1 MTPLTPDIILTLK
14 KVTMNNYDYPEGSDN
29 SLAPWNEVEQDDE
42 LVEVTISQTLSKQVE
57 IEVDDY
63 EVNWDYDDDG
73 HGIPELD
80 FSNCEIKRYAL
91 DQYWTVDKIL
101 KEIPKIYAK
110 FAQLDLG
117 NVKEMQEFEYD
128 LLHLAESAKGWT
140 EDETEV
146 VL

>member
-1 MTPLTPDIILTLK
+1 
-14 KVTMNNYDYPEGSDN
+14 MNNYDYPEGSDN
-29 SLAPWNEVEQDDE
+29 NFAPWNEVEQDSE

-57 IEVDDY
+57 VEVDDY
-63 EVNWDYDDDG
+63 EVDWDYDDYG
-73 HGIPELD
+73 NKIPELN
-80 FSNCEIKRYAL
+80 FSNCDLRTPTL
-91 DQYWTVDKIL
+91 DQYWTVEKIL
-101 KEIPKIYAK
+101 KEIPKIYEK

-117 NVKEMQEFEYD
+117 NVNELQEFEYD

>member
-1 MTPLTPDIILTLK
+1 
-14 KVTMNNYDYPEGSDN
+14 MNNYNYPEGSDN

-57 IEVDDY
+57 VEVNDY
-63 EVNWDYDDDG
+63 EVDWDYDDDG
-73 HGIPELD
+73 NKIPELD
-80 FSNCEIKRYAL
+80 FSNCDLITPTL
-91 DQYWTVDKIL
+91 DQHWTIDKIL
-101 KEIPKIYAK
+101 KEIPKIYEK

-117 NVKEMQEFEYD
+117 NVREIQEFEYA
-128 LLHLAESAKGWT
+128 LFHLAENAKGWT

>member
-1 MTPLTPDIILTLK
+1 
-14 KVTMNNYDYPEGSDN
+14 MNNYDYPDGSDN
-29 SLAPWNEVEQDDE
+29 SYAPWNEVEQDDE

-57 IEVDDY
+57 IEVNDY
-63 EVNWDYDDDG
+63 EVDWDYDDDG
-73 HGIPELD
+73 NKIPELN
-80 FSNCEIKRYAL
+80 FSNCDLRTSAL
-91 DQYWTVDKIL
+91 DQYWTIDKIL

-117 NVKEMQEFEYD
+117 NVQEIQEFEYN
-128 LLHLAESAKGWT
+128 LLHLAENAKGWT

>member
-1 MTPLTPDIILTLK
+1 
-14 KVTMNNYDYPEGSDN
+14 MNNYDYPERSDN

-57 IEVDDY
+57 VEVNDY
-63 EVNWDYDDDG
+63 EVDWDYDDDG
-73 HGIPELD
+73 NKIPELD
-80 FSNCEIKRYAL
+80 FSNCDLRTSTL
-91 DQYWTVDKIL
+91 DQHWTIDKIL
-101 KEIPKIYAK
+101 KEIPKIYEK

-117 NVKEMQEFEYD
+117 NVGEIQEFEYA
-128 LLHLAESAKGWT
+128 LLHLAENAKGWT

>member
-1 MTPLTPDIILTLK
+1 
-14 KVTMNNYDYPEGSDN
+14 MNNYDYPEGSD
-29 SLAPWNEVEQDDE
+29 SSFAPWNDVEQDDE

-57 IEVDDY
+57 VEVNDY
-63 EVNWDYDDDG
+63 EVDWDYDEDG
-73 HGIPELD
+73 NKIPELN
-80 FSNCEIKRYAL
+80 FSNCDLRTPTL
-91 DQYWTVDKIL
+91 DQHWTVDKIL

-117 NVKEMQEFEYD
+117 NAKEIQEFEYD
-128 LLHLAESAKGWT
+128 LFHLAESAEGWT

>member
-1 MTPLTPDIILTLK
+1 
-14 KVTMNNYDYPEGSDN
+14 MNNYDYPEGSDN

-57 IEVDDY
+57 VEVNDY
-63 EVNWDYDDDG
+63 EVDWDYDDDG
-73 HGIPELD
+73 NKIPELD
-80 FSNCEIKRYAL
+80 FSNCDLITPTL
-91 DQYWTVDKIL
+91 DQHWTIDKIL
-101 KEIPKIYAK
+101 KEIPKIYEK

-117 NVKEMQEFEYD
+117 NVREIQEFEYA
-128 LLHLAESAKGWT
+128 LFHLAENAKGWT

>member
-1 MTPLTPDIILTLK
+1 
-14 KVTMNNYDYPEGSDN
+14 MNNYNYPEGSDN
-29 SLAPWNEVEQDDE
+29 SFAPWNEVEQDDE

-57 IEVDDY
+57 VEVNDY
-63 EVNWDYDDDG
+63 EVDWDYDDDG
-73 HGIPELD
+73 NKIPELD
-80 FSNCEIKRYAL
+80 FSNCDLRTSTL
-91 DQYWTVDKIL
+91 DQHWTIDKIL

-117 NVKEMQEFEYD
+117 NVGEIQEFEYA
-128 LLHLAESAKGWT
+128 LLHLAENAKGWT

>member
-1 MTPLTPDIILTLK
+1 
-14 KVTMNNYDYPEGSDN
+14 MNNYDYPEGSDN
-29 SLAPWNEVEQDDE
+29 SFAPWNAFEQDGE

-57 IEVDDY
+57 VEVDDY
-63 EVNWDYDDDG
+63 EVDWDYDDDG
-73 HGIPELD
+73 NKIPEVN
-80 FSNCEIKRYAL
+80 FSNCDLTTPTL

-117 NVKEMQEFEYD
+117 NVQEIQEFEYT
-128 LLHLAESAKGWT
+128 LLHLAENAKGWT